1 VSASFPTVSRVQPA
15 TPSISLERIAGF
27 ASLTFALLVAVVNV
41 ATGDLSPPA
50 PDASTA
56 EIVSFFADTE
66 TVLKAA
72 MSIIP
77 IPVIALYLF
86 LSGAFPRLGAAS
98 PKAGFWAR
106 VGAVGLVLI
115 EVMFLARTTF
125 ELVLLAKGGS
135 WRETWTSSKCSRSS
149 RAGR

>member
-66 TVLKAA
+66 TVL
-72 MSIIP
+72 P